1 MDEACKETS
10 VEAAIK
16 DAKNVNPDGASSKI
30 NHEASSTMNTEE
42 SAMVPDEASNEIRD
56 KHGNEA
62 ERFRKL
68 FIGGLSFKSTED
80 TLKSHFEQWGEILDC
95 IVVRDPRTKRSK
107 GFGFITFRKS
117 HMIDDAQAARPHK
130 IDDRQVESKRAVPKE
145 DSGKPEAQITSKKLF
160 VRQLRDDIEE
170 QDLSEYFGKYGK
182 IVSVNIP
189 TDKSTGKRRGFAFVE
204 FNDYDPVDKV
214 MLVRQHYLKGKR
226 VVVQRSV
233 PKQEKEKENSRRNA
247 SLSRSG
253 SSVNDYGRSYEIP
266 SPWING
272 SASSFIS
279 GDYRASVQSAG
290 SWGADYGSRN
300 GGGPVWSSGYSQR
313 SQGPY
318 GRV

>member
-10 VEAAIK
+10 VEATIQ

-30 NHEASSTMNTEE
+30 NNEASTKNTEE
-42 SAMVPDEASNEIRD
+42 SAMVPEEASNELRD

-80 TLKSHFEQWGEILDC
+80 TLKSHFGQWGEILDC

-130 IDDRQVESKRAVPKE
+130 IDDRQVETKRAVPKE

-189 TDKSTGKRRGFAFVE
+189 TEKSTGKRRGFAFVE

-247 SLSRSG
+247 SVSRSG
-253 SSVNDYGRSYEIP
+253 SSVNDYGRGYEIP

-272 SASSFIS
+272 NASSFIS
-279 GDYRASVQSAG
+279 GDYRASVQPAG